1 MDLLSKHI
9 LWLLVRRVNA
19 VSVWPGLFPP
29 SPAQPGLSARGGSC
43 ANRGIPEIGASSL
56 LFYMETQRLAVWL
69 VNFFFLPMHP
79 RTWRGLEEDLGLL
92 SACQGIFPDNSSFVG
107 ILGSEMGAVVLGSQ
121 PGVLGCIPTS
131 SSTVGGWPEGSSF
144 GGVSSAGL
152 NRACPRVQCVCS
164 SGGGGRCPRHR
175 LALPCPC
182 SSWKGICTYF
192 TLSL

>member
-1 MDLLSKHI
+1 MLSRCGQACFLRPLPSQAFQPVVAVVPTEEFQKLAPAAFFSTWKPNVWQCGLLI
-9 LWLLVRRVNA
+9 
-19 VSVWPGLFPP
+19 
-29 SPAQPGLSARGGSC
+29 
-43 ANRGIPEIGASSL
+43 
-56 LFYMETQRLAVWL
+56 
-69 VNFFFLPMHP
+69 FFFLPMHP

-164 SGGGGRCPRHR
+164 SGGGGAAPDTVLHYHVP
-175 LALPCPC
+175 AVPG
-182 SSWKGICTYF
+182 KGF
-192 TLSL
+192 VPTLLSHCKFSVLMQKKKKFF